1 MINIIY
7 NLSNFK
13 RKVYKCPSGLREVVI
28 NINEEGCFYVKILGD
43 NVSFL
48 KTSPSDATVFAEYS
62 REYELPESIK
72 FYDQSND
79 TFYCF
84 ENVRQVYE
92 EAARD
97 PIRDYE
103 EGNDETE
110 EDDD

>member
-1 MINIIY
+1 MKNIVY

-13 RKVYKCPSGLREVVI
+13 RNVYKCPSGLRQVVI
-28 NINEEGCFYVKILGD
+28 DIDEEGCFYVRILGN

-48 KTSPSDATVFAEYS
+48 KTGHSDTTVSTEYS

-84 ENVRQVYE
+84 ENVRRVYE
-92 EAARD
+92 EAAYD
-97 PIRDYE
+97 PIE
-103 EGNDETE
+103 EGDDETE
-110 EDDD
+110 DDDD

>member
-1 MINIIY
+1 MKNIVY

-13 RKVYKCPSGLREVVI
+13 RNVYKCPSGLRQVVI
-28 NINEEGCFYVKILGD
+28 DIDEEGCFYVRILGN

-48 KTSPSDATVFAEYS
+48 KTSPLGTTVSAEYS

-84 ENVRQVYE
+84 ENVRRVYE
-92 EAARD
+92 EAACD

-103 EGNDETE
+103 EGDDETE
-110 EDDD
+110 DDDD